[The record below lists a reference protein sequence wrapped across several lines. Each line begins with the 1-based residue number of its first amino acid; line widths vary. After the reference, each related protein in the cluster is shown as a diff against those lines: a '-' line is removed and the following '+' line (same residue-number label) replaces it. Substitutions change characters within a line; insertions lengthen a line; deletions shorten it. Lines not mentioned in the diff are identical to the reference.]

1 MVSADEAK
9 QVFGRAFSRP
19 PRLLF
24 TNPVC
29 FLFSL
34 YYSYIYGKPA
44 SSFPKPSDDLQLT
57 AEGIIYLCLVSVPLM
72 FGGPPFDR
80 QGLFSYEWPRGV
92 LSLSYVGL
100 GKPQIS
106 DYQIARAARH

>member
-1 MVSADEAK
+1 MVSVDEAK

-34 YYSYIYGKPA
+34 YYSYIYGEYTPVV
-44 SSFPKPSDDLQLT
+44 PSRPFGPT
-57 AEGIIYLCLVSVPLM
+57 FLM
-72 FGGPPFDR
+72 
-80 QGLFSYEWPRGV
+80 
-92 LSLSYVGL
+92 
-100 GKPQIS
+100 
-106 DYQIARAARH
+106 

>member
-34 YYSYIYGKPA
+34 YYSYIYGMPA
-44 SSFPKPSDDLQLT
+44 MSLSDLIGPLSDRQ
-57 AEGIIYLCLVSVPLM
+57 GIIYLCLVSIPLM

-80 QGLFSYEWPRGV
+80 EGLFSYEWPRGV

-100 GKPQIS
+100 GKL
-106 DYQIARAARH
+106 RLLRW